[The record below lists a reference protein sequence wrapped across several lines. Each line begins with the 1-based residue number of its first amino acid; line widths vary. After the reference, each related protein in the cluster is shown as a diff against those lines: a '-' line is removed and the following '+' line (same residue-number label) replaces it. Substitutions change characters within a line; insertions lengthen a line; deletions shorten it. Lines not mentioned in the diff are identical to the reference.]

1 MSDEGL
7 AARAA
12 AGDGAAFG
20 QLVREH
26 QSMLR
31 GFLLRLTRGDRALA
45 DDLAQEAFLEAWRK
59 IGQFRG
65 EGSFRGWLAR
75 IAYTRYLME
84 ARRRKLEALDEDA
97 GAEQI
102 SEGLEPATRFDLER
116 CLAKLPLGE
125 RAALTLCYAL
135 GHSHD
140 EAAQI
145 LGMPIG
151 TVKSHVLRGRKSLMA
166 MLEDGS

>member
-1 MSDEGL
+1 MSDKEL
-7 AARAA
+7 AAQAA

-20 QLVREH
+20 RLVQQH

-65 EGSFRGWLAR
+65 EGTFRGWLAR

-84 ARRRKLEALDEDA
+84 ARRRKLEALDEEA
-97 GAEQI
+97 SNSEV
-102 SEGLEPATRFDLER
+102 SEGLEPGMRFDLER

-125 RAALTLCYAL
+125 RTALTLCYAL

-145 LGMPIG
+145 LGLPIG
-151 TVKSHVLRGRKSLMA
+151 TVKSHVLRGRGRLQM
-166 MLEDGS
+166 MLEDVR

>member
-1 MSDEGL
+1 MSDEEF

-12 AGDGAAFG
+12 AGDRAAFG
-20 QLVREH
+20 RLVQHH

-31 GFLLRLTRGDRALA
+31 GFLLRLTRGDSALA
-45 DDLAQEAFLEAWRK
+45 DDLAQESFLAAWRK

-84 ARRRKLEALDEDA
+84 ARRKKLETVNEDA
-97 GAEQI
+97 LSARAWE
-102 SEGLEPATRFDLER
+102 EPQSGMRFDLER
-116 CLAKLPLGE
+116 CLAKLSLGE

-135 GHSHD
+135 GHSSE
-140 EAAQI
+140 EAAGI
-145 LGMPIG
+145 LGMPVG
-151 TVKSHVLRGRKSLMA
+151 TVKSHVLRGRRRLLE
-166 MLEDGS
+166 MLGGVS